1 MKTVQILGCGF
12 TKGDIPPFDPQA
24 ERWGVNKLMFMRYG
38 GEFDDW
44 TRWFDLHSTA
54 HIQQQRS
61 DAYDWYST
69 QTKPIYRWEHD
80 PNMVTA
86 IYPREAI
93 QQHFAQDGVPER
105 DFWGS
110 LAWMLALAIYEGFEQ
125 IELFWY
131 TLDLEGEY
139 RQQVGSALYW
149 IGQARGRGIRVLIHG
164 DSGLKP
170 TGPMYGIETT

>member
-1 MKTVQILGCGF
+1 MS
-12 TKGDIPPFDPQA
+12 KGDIPPFDPDA
-24 ERWGVNKLMFMRYG
+24 ERWGVNKLMFMRYS

-54 HIQQQRS
+54 HIQRHRPE
-61 DAYDWYST
+61 AYDWYGQ
-69 QTKPIYRWEHD
+69 QTKPIYRWEDD
-80 PNMVTA
+80 PHMMTA

-93 QQHFAQDGVPER
+93 QMHFAQDGVPER

-149 IGQARGRGIRVLIHG
+149 IGRAKQAGIRVLIHG
-164 DSGLKP
+164 DSSLKP
-170 TGPMYGIETT
+170 TGPMYGIETSY